1 MGSWRGR
8 NGLTKSQFERSS
20 DAGRI
25 SGGSWDRFLW
35 LAQRWER
42 RSVTTVAVPQ
52 ESTSSMIFR
61 RQPLTPEHY
70 RYVRRLS
77 ETLARG
83 DGHFADEIEQDTLAA
98 AISADRTEVRS
109 TQAWLTGIARYVS
122 YGRRRRASTGPRFV
136 ELKGPVE
143 SGARLADPA
152 EAATEAEL
160 SAGLA
165 GLLKTLP
172 PAFAE
177 VITLR
182 IYEDLPPREIAAR
195 LDLPVE
201 TVRSRLRRG
210 LALLKVAVERDLSD
224 HLDHK
229 VRAGI
234 GFSVFG
240 RWEWAISG
248 MVLASLAVVAAILW
262 GHQEPKHDQSAHLVD
277 LVALEA
283 QGLGA
288 FAPAVETT
296 REPISMASKSPSAPG
311 FDLRLSRKP
320 RSGQPLLESVQLVGP
335 EGVVQE
341 ITFQGLESELLL
353 SALAPGV
360 WSAKIGATVLDTREF
375 AHGEHSWELELP
387 QPQVLSVHVADENE
401 HPVAGARIFS
411 QEAAFGLAREVA
423 TTDADG
429 NARIAMVGPSQWL
442 AASYRGNMR
451 SESIQ
456 VDQRSFQAEVELI
469 LLSYQAFPH
478 RFVLPDG
485 VESRVHQVRAVTP
498 NWKRRFRAA
507 PKMGLSGPA
516 YWVPLEQDSEG
527 RHLTLGHDPMIVEF
541 LDESGDV
548 VALASHEPS
557 QDPEVVKVGSREP
570 IGVSGRLLGHD
581 SQPIQGADLSL
592 IPARFFGR
600 VFGRAR
606 TDEFGRFRF
615 EGVPPSNWKIVEDG
629 TTLKSI
635 DEVSFGEELQGTLTL
650 DDLVVHRESLAGTVV
665 GDFTG
670 KRLSALR
677 GAYPYLT
684 ASSILAGV
692 SVELSP
698 VDVADNG
705 TFRLEGARTKGIR
718 ALVIT
723 EPDKGDAP
731 VALIRCPEDGWTL
744 DSLTIMADESHA
756 VAVEC
761 SIARSLLPARVAVL
775 DADGP
780 FAQRVDVDNTTGV
793 LTGLQLCAGDWK
805 LVVLAA
811 DGALHRFDIHC
822 PAGPQGTLA
831 LGCLEEELGTVRVLS
846 PDEPELIGG
855 NDVVILQVARHSSAT
870 QEERIPLSTLLDGR
884 ASLQLPA
891 GPVKIEMPR
900 GRKSFYANAVVRA
913 GQSVDVKLERRQPT
927 ARISL
932 RSVVDPMDTLDL
944 KFVDADG
951 QTIEEL
957 QIKHAVA
964 THGRRFE
971 TAIPAMSSGTIE
983 VTSTS
988 GRINWSIP
996 VRAYRDVQ
1004 AVSAFRNNRP
1014 RPSISAQ

>member
-1 MGSWRGR
+1 
-8 NGLTKSQFERSS
+8 
-20 DAGRI
+20 
-25 SGGSWDRFLW
+25 
-35 LAQRWER
+35 
-42 RSVTTVAVPQ
+42 
-52 ESTSSMIFR
+52 MIFR
-61 RQPLTPEHY
+61 RQPLAPEHY

-77 ETLARG
+77 ETLSRG
-83 DGHFADEIEQDTLAA
+83 DAHFADEIEQDTLVA
-98 AISADRTEVRS
+98 AISADRTEVRA

-122 YGRRRRASTGPRFV
+122 FGRRRRASTGPRFV

-143 SGARLADPA
+143 TGVRLADPA

-160 SAGLA
+160 RAGLA

-172 PAFAE
+172 PSFAE

-182 IYEDLPPREIAAR
+182 VYEDLPPREIAAR
-195 LDLPVE
+195 LDLPVQ

-248 MVLASLAVVAAILW
+248 VVLASLAVVAAVLW
-262 GHQEPKHDQSAHLVD
+262 GHQEPKHDQSAPLVD
-277 LVALEA
+277 LAALEA

-288 FAPAVETT
+288 LPPAVEAT
-296 REPISMASKSPSAPG
+296 REPIAFASSSASAPG

-320 RSGQPLLESVQLVGP
+320 RSAQPLLESVQLVGP
-335 EGVVQE
+335 KGLVEE
-341 ITFQGLESELLL
+341 ITFTGLESELLL
-353 SALAPGV
+353 SALAPGL
-360 WSAKIGATVLDTREF
+360 WTAKIGTTVLDTREF

-387 QPQVLSVHVADENE
+387 LPHVLNVHVADEDE
-401 HPVAGARIFS
+401 RPVAGARVFS

-429 NARIAMVGPSQWL
+429 NARIAMVGPSLWL
-442 AASYRGNMR
+442 AASYQGRMR
-451 SESIQ
+451 SESVQI
-456 VDQRSFQAEVELI
+456 DQRSFQAEVELN
-469 LLSYQAFPH
+469 LLSYPAFPH
-478 RFVLPDG
+478 RFVLPDD

-498 NWKRRFRAA
+498 NWKRRFKVA
-507 PKMGLSGPA
+507 PKTGLSGPA

-527 RHLTLGHDPMIVEF
+527 RYMTLGYDPMVVEF

-548 VALASHEPS
+548 VALVKHEPS
-557 QDPEVVKVGSREP
+557 QDPEVVKAGSRGP
-570 IGVSGRLLGHD
+570 IDVSGRLLGHD

-592 IPARFFGR
+592 VPARYFGR

-615 EGVPPSNWKIVEDG
+615 EGVPPSNWKILEDG
-629 TTLKSI
+629 TTLNSI
-635 DEVSFGEELQGTLTL
+635 DEVSFGEEVDGTLTL
-650 DDLVVHRESLAGTVV
+650 DDLVVNRDSLAGTVV
-665 GDFTG
+665 GDFRG

-692 SVELSP
+692 SVELTP
-698 VDVADNG
+698 VDVSDNG
-705 TFRLEGARTKGIR
+705 TFRLEGAGTKGIR

-723 EPDKGDAP
+723 EPGKGDAP
-731 VALIRCPEDGWTL
+731 VALIHCPDDGWTP
-744 DSLTIMADESHA
+744 DSLMIMADEIHP

-761 SIARSLLPARVAVL
+761 SIARNLLPARVAVL
-775 DADGP
+775 DAGGP
-780 FAQRVDVDNTTGV
+780 FARRVDVDNATGV

-811 DGALHRFDIHC
+811 DGALHRFDVHC
-822 PAGPQGTLA
+822 PAGPQGTLT
-831 LGCLEEELGTVRVLS
+831 LGCLEEELGTIRVLS
-846 PDEPELIGG
+846 PSEPELIGG
-855 NDVVILQVARHSSAT
+855 NDVVVLHVTRHLSAN

-891 GPVKIEMPR
+891 GPVTIEMPR

-913 GQSVDVKLERRQPT
+913 GQSVDIKLERRRPT
-927 ARISL
+927 ARVTL
-932 RSVVDPMDTLDL
+932 RSAVDPMDTLDL

-951 QTIEEL
+951 RTIEEL

-971 TAIPAMSSGTIE
+971 TAIPAMNSGTIE

-988 GRINWSIP
+988 GRISWSIP

-1004 AVSAFRNNRP
+1004 ALNALRNARP